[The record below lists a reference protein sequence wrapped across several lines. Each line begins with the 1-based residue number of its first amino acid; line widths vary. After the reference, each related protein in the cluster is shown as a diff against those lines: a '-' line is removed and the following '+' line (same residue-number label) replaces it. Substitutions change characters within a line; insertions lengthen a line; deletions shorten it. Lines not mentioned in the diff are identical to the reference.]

1 MAKTEKYV
9 DFRKLMM
16 AETGLK
22 PYTSRISSTIPEIKK
37 STTFTT
43 SYTIP
48 QDGNLSR
55 ISSSEGTFSV
65 TSFPSIDSCASSVSS
80 DDNAAPHVRGIL
92 KTGKKCVKMHKRSL
106 LHSFERP
113 RRNID
118 SFVLDVLK
126 TGSSPK
132 DSGVSEGSSSEE
144 ENDRR
149 GRSENSRNRT
159 ATHSVDS
166 MSRKFRSFSLDRD
179 RLTKSSMSAFNV
191 DKFCDNRSQTSSDEK
206 ISVKSDLLGY
216 RGDLKVGPRTAPS
229 KRKQTH
235 FHFSNRYGSLLREFD
250 RNQKSTVRRV
260 ENIFDKSHRE
270 ISLALIDLKIDLA
283 YSSKSR

>member
-9 DFRKLMM
+9 DFRKIMM

-22 PYTSRISSTIPEIKK
+22 PYTSRISSAIPEIKK

-43 SYTIP
+43 SYSIP
-48 QDGNLSR
+48 QEGSLSR

-80 DDNAAPHVRGIL
+80 DDNSPHVRGIL
-92 KTGKKCVKMHKRSL
+92 KTGKKCTKMHKRSL

-118 SFVLDVLK
+118 SFVKNILNAP
-126 TGSSPK
+126 SPK

-149 GRSENSRNRT
+149 GRSKNGRNRT
-159 ATHSVDS
+159 ATHSVES

-179 RLTKSSMSAFNV
+179 RLTKNSMSTFCP

-235 FHFSNRYGSLLREFD
+235 IHLSNRYGNLLREFD

-260 ENIFDKSHRE
+260 ENIFDKCHRD
-270 ISLALIDLKIDLA
+270 ISLALIDMKIDLA
-283 YSSKSR
+283 YSTFKTR